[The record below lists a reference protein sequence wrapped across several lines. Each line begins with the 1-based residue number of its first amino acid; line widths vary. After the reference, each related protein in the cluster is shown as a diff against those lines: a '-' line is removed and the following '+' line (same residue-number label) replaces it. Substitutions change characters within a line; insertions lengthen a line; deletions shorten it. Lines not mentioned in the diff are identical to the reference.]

1 MLETS
6 FYGIWHSQLGK
17 VYCKHLPS
25 MVTISL
31 YQRSLKCSLV
41 DAWVSRPAPPVAT
54 SQYTIR
60 CKIVKSVQSRPQSLR
75 SPCTAW
81 GKRRL
86 WDNPSPE
93 AFWLA
98 SYNLINSQY
107 FSPDV
112 PFQNKTKWFILSEV
126 DEFSNFISSSC
137 AREVFTLKS
146 KVDELRRVRVKS
158 VKQQKIEFDWSA
170 RVI

>member
-17 VYCKHLPS
+17 VYCRHLPS

-31 YQRSLKCSLV
+31 YQRSLKCILV
-41 DAWVSRPAPPVAT
+41 DAWVFRPAPPVAT

-98 SYNLINSQY
+98 SYNMINLK
-107 FSPDV
+107 FHVIWIGGEGIPG
-112 PFQNKTKWFILSEV
+112 
-126 DEFSNFISSSC
+126 NFLTHGIPSLETLGNIMVLCPLLELKAIWYIS
-137 AREVFTLKS
+137 
-146 KVDELRRVRVKS
+146 
-158 VKQQKIEFDWSA
+158 
-170 RVI
+170 